1 MTHPDARPYVWMLC
15 GTFSFSLMAVLA
27 NVLTLPA
34 DPQSA
39 PLCDWQTVA
48 VFRAG
53 LVAIFAALLAWGA
66 GVKLVWFRPWRLWM
80 RSIAG
85 SLSML
90 CTFYAFGHLHSEDV
104 VTLCNTFPLWVAL
117 LAWPM
122 YGHLPSGKTIIAI
135 LIGIVGVVLVEQP
148 HLEAGNLGVPA
159 ALAAAF
165 FTAIAMLGLHRL
177 NDIDPRAVVVH
188 FSAVAT
194 VFCLGAFFIVP
205 RTQPVARVLELTV
218 LWKLLGIGVSATIGQ
233 VFLTLAFG
241 RGAPAKVS
249 VVGLMQIVFVLAF
262 SVWLFK
268 RPMDAPTVIGTALVI
283 APTAWLLTRSVAQ
296 EIEGRSQESGVSSQE
311 SEDRSQKTEDRGQES
326 DEEKRTADVSERVEP
341 HISATHRPLTRQ

>member
-1 MTHPDARPYVWMLC
+1 MTQPDARPYVWMLC
-15 GTFSFSLMAVLA
+15 GTFSFSVMAVLA
-27 NVLTLPA
+27 ETLTRRSTNSP
-34 DPQSA
+34 

-53 LVAIFAALLAWGA
+53 LVAVFGALLAWHA
-66 GVKLVWFRPWRLWM
+66 GVKLVWFRPRILWV

-85 SLSML
+85 SCSMV
-90 CTFYAFGHLHSEDV
+90 CTFYAFSQLHSEDV

-117 LAWPM
+117 LAWPL
-122 YGHLPSGKTIIAI
+122 YGHAPGAKTLIAI
-135 LIGIVGVVLVEQP
+135 LIGIVGVVLVERP

-188 FSAVAT
+188 FSAVGT
-194 VFCLGAFFIVP
+194 IFCLSAFFIAP
-205 RTQPVARVLELTV
+205 RTQPTARVLELPV
-218 LWKLLGIGVSATIGQ
+218 LLKLLGIGVSATIGQ

-262 SVWLFK
+262 SVWLFD
-268 RPMDAPTVIGTALVI
+268 RPVDAITIVGTVLVM
-283 APTAWLLTRSVAQ
+283 APTAWLLTRSVAR
-296 EIEGRSQESGVSSQE
+296 EIGDESQRSE
-311 SEDRSQKTEDRGQES
+311 
-326 DEEKRTADVSERVEP
+326 VSEQSSVISHQETEQGSEGTEQRAKDREQKPEEAEP
-341 HISATHRPLTRQ
+341 HLTVPQRPITHQ